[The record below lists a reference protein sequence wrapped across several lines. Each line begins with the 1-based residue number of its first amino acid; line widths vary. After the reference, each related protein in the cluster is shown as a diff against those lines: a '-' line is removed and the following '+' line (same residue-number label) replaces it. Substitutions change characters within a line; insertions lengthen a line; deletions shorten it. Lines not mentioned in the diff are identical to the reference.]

1 MLSNAMSLR
10 RLVCVRCACLQIMGE
25 DREYPILRLQPK
37 IKFDIDLQ

>member
-1 MLSNAMSLR
+1 MLSKLCRYAVWLCAMH
-10 RLVCVRCACLQIMGE
+10 CVQIMGE